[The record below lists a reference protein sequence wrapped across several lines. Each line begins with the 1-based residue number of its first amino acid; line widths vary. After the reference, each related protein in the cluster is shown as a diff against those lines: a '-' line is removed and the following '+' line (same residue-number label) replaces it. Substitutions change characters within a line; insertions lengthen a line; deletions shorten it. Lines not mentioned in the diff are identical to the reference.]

1 MNQVDALVLVLLVP
15 FALRG
20 WWRGFLR
27 ESLAVI
33 GLLGGVLA
41 AAAGAPRLAAA
52 IVARHLLP
60 PLAARAAALVSLFVL
75 VWVAAQLTGLIADR
89 LARAAFL
96 GGFNRVAGLAFG
108 LVKGAA
114 LLGFVLMAL
123 ERFLPSPS
131 FAELVGSS
139 KLAHPLTTF
148 AANLLDA
155 GRGLAGPEPRR
166 EHA

>member
-1 MNQVDALVLVLLVP
+1 VNQVDALVLVLLVP

-52 IVARHLLP
+52 LVARQLLP
-60 PLAARAAALVSLFVL
+60 PLAARAAALIGLFIV
-75 VWVAAQLTGLIADR
+75 VYVGAQVAGLIADR
-89 LARAAFL
+89 LAKAAFL
-96 GGFNRVAGLAFG
+96 GGFNRVAGMAFG

-123 ERFLPSPS
+123 EHFLPSPS
-131 FAELVGSS
+131 FAQLIGAS
-139 KLAHPLTTF
+139 KLGHPLTAF
-148 AANLLDA
+148 AENLLDA
-155 GRGLAGPEPRR
+155 GRGLAGPQLGG

>member
-1 MNQVDALVLVLLVP
+1 MTVSRQGVRIRP
-15 FALRG
+15 RTRPGRG
-20 WWRGFLR
+20 PA
-27 ESLAVI
+27 E
-33 GLLGGVLA
+33 
-41 AAAGAPRLAAA
+41 
-52 IVARHLLP
+52 
-60 PLAARAAALVSLFVL
+60 
-75 VWVAAQLTGLIADR
+75 ADR